1 MFKRNLLFVLL
12 GVMVFVMAACGN
24 GEEESTE
31 ETSENAETEETGA
44 EDAAEKENTE
54 LQVASQTIPMT
65 DVVELAA
72 DTIEEPYTVEMVEV
86 ADNIQYNEALLN
98 EEVDA
103 NFAQHEPFME
113 MFNAERDGNLVAIQ
127 PIYNA
132 IVGFYSPVYDS
143 IEDIEDDAEVAI
155 PSDSTNEARALMI
168 LEQHDLITLSDG
180 VTYDATVDDI
190 EENPHD
196 FTFTH
201 VDLLNLT
208 SSYEDGVELVF
219 NYPTYIDSIGLT
231 PDDAVF
237 LEEDEDNTF
246 AITLVA
252 REDNQDS
259 EAIQAL
265 QEAFTSDEVY
275 EFLSGLEE
283 EGHLEPAF
291 EQGE

>member
-1 MFKRNLLFVLL
+1 MFKRNLMLVVLS
-12 GVMVFVMAACGN
+12 VIVFIMAACGN
-24 GEEESTE
+24 EGEESGG
-31 ETSENAETEETGA
+31 ETSDNAETEE
-44 EDAAEKENTE
+44 NTE
-54 LQVASQTIPMT
+54 LKVASQTIPMT

-72 DTIEEPYTVEMVEV
+72 EAIEEPYTVEMVEV

-113 MFNAERDGNLVAIQ
+113 VFNAERDGNLVAIQ

-132 IVGFYSPVYDS
+132 IVGYYSPVYDS
-143 IEDIEDDAEVAI
+143 IEDIEDGAEVAI
-155 PSDSTNEARALMI
+155 PSDATNEARALMI
-168 LEQHDLITLSDG
+168 LEQHDLITISDD
-180 VTYDATVDDI
+180 VTYEATVDDI

-259 EAIQAL
+259 EAVQAL

-291 EQGE
+291 EQDE

>member
-1 MFKRNLLFVLL
+1 MFKRNLMLVTLS
-12 GVMVFVMAACGN
+12 VIVFIMAACGN
-24 GEEESTE
+24 EGEESGG
-31 ETSENAETEETGA
+31 ETSDNAETEE
-44 EDAAEKENTE
+44 NTE
-54 LQVASQTIPMT
+54 LKVASQTIPMT

-72 DTIEEPYTVEMVEV
+72 EAIEEPYTVEMVEV

-113 MFNAERDGNLVAIQ
+113 MFNDERDGNLVAIQ

-143 IEDIEDDAEVAI
+143 IEDIEDGAEVAI
-155 PSDSTNEARALMI
+155 PSDATNEARALMI
-168 LEQHDLITLSDG
+168 LEQHDLITISDD
-180 VTYDATVDDI
+180 VTYEATVDDI

-259 EAIQAL
+259 EAVQAL

-291 EQGE
+291 EQDE

>member
-1 MFKRNLLFVLL
+1 MFKRNFLFVLS

-24 GEEESTE
+24 GEDGTE
-31 ETSENAETEETGA
+31 ETTENAETEE
-44 EDAAEKENTE
+44 DTE

-65 DVVELAA
+65 DVVESAA
-72 DTIEEPYTVEMVEV
+72 EAIEEPYTVEMVEV

-132 IVGFYSPVYDS
+132 IVGYYSPVYDS
-143 IEDIEDDAEVAI
+143 IEDIEDGVEVAI

-168 LEQHDLITLSDG
+168 LEQHDLITLSDD

-275 EFLSGLEE
+275 EFLSELEA

-291 EQGE
+291 EQDE

>member
-12 GVMVFVMAACGN
+12 GVIVFVMAACDSGD
-24 GEEESTE
+24 E
-31 ETSENAETEETGA
+31 ETSENAETEENGN
-44 EDAAEKENTE
+44 EDAAEEEDTE

-72 DTIEEPYTVEMVEV
+72 EAIEEPYTVEMVEV

-132 IVGFYSPVYDS
+132 IVGYYSPVYDS
-143 IEDIEDDAEVAI
+143 IDDIEDGAEVAI
-155 PSDSTNEARALMI
+155 PSDATNEARALMI

-237 LEEDEDNTF
+237 LEEDENNTF

-275 EFLSGLEE
+275 EFLSGLED

>member
-1 MFKRNLLFVLL
+1 MFKRNFLFVLS

-24 GEEESTE
+24 GEEGTE
-31 ETSENAETEETGA
+31 ETTENAETEE
-44 EDAAEKENTE
+44 DTE

-72 DTIEEPYTVEMVEV
+72 EAIEEPYTVEMVEV

-132 IVGFYSPVYDS
+132 IVGYYSPIYDS
-143 IEDIEDDAEVAI
+143 IEDIEDGAEVAI

-168 LEQHDLITLSDG
+168 LEQHDLITLSDD

-190 EENPHD
+190 VENPHD

-275 EFLSGLEE
+275 EFLSELEA

>member
-1 MFKRNLLFVLL
+1 MFKRNLMLVTLS
-12 GVMVFVMAACGN
+12 VIVFIMAACGN
-24 GEEESTE
+24 EGEESGG
-31 ETSENAETEETGA
+31 ETSDNAETEE
-44 EDAAEKENTE
+44 NTE
-54 LQVASQTIPMT
+54 LKVASQTIPMT
-65 DVVELAA
+65 EVVELAA
-72 DTIEEPYTVEMVEV
+72 EAIEEPYTVEMVEV

-113 MFNAERDGNLVAIQ
+113 MFNDERDGNLVAIQ

-132 IVGFYSPVYDS
+132 IVGYYSPVYDS
-143 IEDIEDDAEVAI
+143 IEDIEDGAEVAI
-155 PSDSTNEARALMI
+155 PSDATNEARALMI
-168 LEQHDLITLSDG
+168 LEQHDLITISDD
-180 VTYDATVDDI
+180 VTYEATVDDI

-259 EAIQAL
+259 EAVQAL

-291 EQGE
+291 EQDE

>member
-219 NYPTYIDSIGLT
+219 NYPTYIDSIRLT

>member
-1 MFKRNLLFVLL
+1 MFKRNLMLVVLS
-12 GVMVFVMAACGN
+12 VIVFIMAACGN
-24 GEEESTE
+24 EGEESGG
-31 ETSENAETEETGA
+31 ETSDNAETEE
-44 EDAAEKENTE
+44 NTE
-54 LQVASQTIPMT
+54 LKVASQTIPMT

-72 DTIEEPYTVEMVEV
+72 EAIEEPYTVEMVEV

-113 MFNAERDGNLVAIQ
+113 MFNDERDGNLVAIQ

-132 IVGFYSPVYDS
+132 IVGYYSPVYDS
-143 IEDIEDDAEVAI
+143 IEDIEDGAEVAI
-155 PSDSTNEARALMI
+155 PSDATNEARALMI
-168 LEQHDLITLSDG
+168 LEQHDLITISDD
-180 VTYDATVDDI
+180 VTYEATVDDI

-259 EAIQAL
+259 EAVQAL

-291 EQGE
+291 EQDE

>member
-1 MFKRNLLFVLL
+1 MFKRNLMLVTLS
-12 GVMVFVMAACGN
+12 VIVFIMAACGN
-24 GEEESTE
+24 EGEESGG
-31 ETSENAETEETGA
+31 ETSDNAETEE
-44 EDAAEKENTE
+44 NTE
-54 LQVASQTIPMT
+54 LKVASQTIPMT
-65 DVVELAA
+65 EVVELAA
-72 DTIEEPYTVEMVEV
+72 EAIEEPYTVEMVEV

-113 MFNAERDGNLVAIQ
+113 MFNDERDGNLVAIQ

-143 IEDIEDDAEVAI
+143 IEDIEDGAEVAI
-155 PSDSTNEARALMI
+155 PSDATNEARALMI
-168 LEQHDLITLSDG
+168 LEQHDLITISDD
-180 VTYDATVDDI
+180 VTYEATVDDI

-259 EAIQAL
+259 EAVQAL

-291 EQGE
+291 EQDE

>member
-1 MFKRNLLFVLL
+1 MFKRNLMLVVLS
-12 GVMVFVMAACGN
+12 VIVFIMAACGN
-24 GEEESTE
+24 EGEESGG
-31 ETSENAETEETGA
+31 ETSDNAETEE
-44 EDAAEKENTE
+44 NTE
-54 LQVASQTIPMT
+54 LKVASQTIPMT
-65 DVVELAA
+65 EVVELAA
-72 DTIEEPYTVEMVEV
+72 EAIEEPYTVEMVEV

-132 IVGFYSPVYDS
+132 IVGYYSPVYDS
-143 IEDIEDDAEVAI
+143 IEDIEDGAEVAI
-155 PSDSTNEARALMI
+155 PSDATNEARALMI
-168 LEQHDLITLSDG
+168 LEQHDLITISDD
-180 VTYDATVDDI
+180 VTYEATVDDI

-259 EAIQAL
+259 EAVQAL

-291 EQGE
+291 EQDE

>member
-12 GVMVFVMAACGN
+12 GVIVFVMAACGS
-24 GEEESTE
+24 GDE
-31 ETSENAETEETGA
+31 ETSENAETEENGN
-44 EDAAEKENTE
+44 EDAAEEEDTE

-72 DTIEEPYTVEMVEV
+72 EAIEEPYTVEMVEV

-132 IVGFYSPVYDS
+132 IVGYYSPVYDS
-143 IEDIEDDAEVAI
+143 MDDIEDGAEVAI
-155 PSDSTNEARALMI
+155 PSDATNEARALMI

-237 LEEDEDNTF
+237 LEEDENNTF

-275 EFLSGLEE
+275 EFLSGLED

>member
-12 GVMVFVMAACGN
+12 GVIVFVMAACGS
-24 GEEESTE
+24 GDE
-31 ETSENAETEETGA
+31 ETSENAETEENGN
-44 EDAAEKENTE
+44 EDAAEEEDTE

-72 DTIEEPYTVEMVEV
+72 EAIEEPYTVEMVEV

-113 MFNAERDGNLVAIQ
+113 MFNTERDGNLVAIQ

-132 IVGFYSPVYDS
+132 IVGYYSPVYDS
-143 IEDIEDDAEVAI
+143 MDDIEDGAEVAI
-155 PSDSTNEARALMI
+155 PSDATNEARALMI

-237 LEEDEDNTF
+237 LEEDENNTF

-275 EFLSGLEE
+275 EFLSGLED

>member
-12 GVMVFVMAACGN
+12 GVIVFVMAACGS
-24 GEEESTE
+24 GDE
-31 ETSENAETEETGA
+31 ETSENAETEENGN
-44 EDAAEKENTE
+44 EDAAEEEDTE

-72 DTIEEPYTVEMVEV
+72 EAIEEPYTVEMVEV

-132 IVGFYSPVYDS
+132 IVGYYSPVYDS
-143 IEDIEDDAEVAI
+143 IDDIEDGAEVAI
-155 PSDSTNEARALMI
+155 PSDATNEARALMI

-237 LEEDEDNTF
+237 LEEDENNTF

-265 QEAFTSDEVY
+265 QEAFTSDEIY
-275 EFLSGLEE
+275 EFLSGLED

>member
-1 MFKRNLLFVLL
+1 MFKRNLWFILL
-12 GVMVFVMAACGN
+12 SVMVFVLAACGN
-24 GEEESTE
+24 GDEG
-31 ETSENAETEETGA
+31 SEEETGGEA
-44 EDAAEKENTE
+44 SGDTE
-54 LQVASQTIPMT
+54 IQVASQTIPMT
-65 DVVELAA
+65 DIVEIAGEA
-72 DTIEEPYTVEMVEV
+72 IEEPYSVEMIEV

-113 MFNAERDGNLVAIQ
+113 MFNEERDGNLVAIQ

-132 IVGFYSPVYDS
+132 IVGYYSPVYNS
-143 IEDIEDDAEVAI
+143 MEDIEDGAEVAI
-155 PSDSTNEARALMI
+155 PSDATNEARALMI
-168 LEQHDLITLSDG
+168 LEQHDLITLADG
-180 VTYDATVDDI
+180 VTYNATVDDI
-190 EENPHD
+190 EENPRD

-208 SSYEDGVELVF
+208 SAYEDGVELVF

-259 EAIQAL
+259 EEIQAL
-265 QEAFTSDEVY
+265 KEAFTSDEVY
-275 EFLSGLEE
+275 EFLSDLEE

-291 EQGE
+291 EPGE

>member
-1 MFKRNLLFVLL
+1 MFKRNLWFIVLS
-12 GVMVFVMAACGN
+12 VMVFALAACGN
-24 GEEESTE
+24 GEEETE
-31 ETSENAETEETGA
+31 EETGGEA
-44 EDAAEKENTE
+44 SGDTE
-54 LQVASQTIPMT
+54 IQVASQTIPMT
-65 DVVELAA
+65 DVVEIAGES
-72 DTIEEPYTVEMVEV
+72 IEEPYSVEMIEV

-113 MFNAERDGNLVAIQ
+113 MFNEERDGNLVALQ

-132 IVGFYSPVYDS
+132 IVGYYSPVYDS
-143 IEDIEDDAEVAI
+143 IEEIEDGAEVAI
-155 PSDSTNEARALMI
+155 PSDATNEARALMV
-168 LEQHDLITLSDG
+168 LEQNDLITLADG

-190 EENPHD
+190 EENPRD

-259 EAIQAL
+259 EEIQAL

-275 EFLSGLEE
+275 EFLSDLEE

-291 EQGE
+291 EPGE

>member
-72 DTIEEPYTVEMVEV
+72 GTIEEPYTVEMVEV
-86 ADNIQYNEALLN
+86 ADNIQYNDALLN

-113 MFNAERDGNLVAIQ
+113 MFNDEKDGNLVALQ

-132 IVGFYSPVYDS
+132 IVGYYSPVYDS
-143 IEDIEDDAEVAI
+143 IEDIEDGAEVAI
-155 PSDSTNEARALMI
+155 PADATNEARALMI
-168 LEQHDLITLSDG
+168 LEQHDLITLSAD
-180 VTYDATVDDI
+180 VSHEATVDDI
-190 EENPHD
+190 EENPHNLE
-196 FTFTH
+196 FTH
-201 VDLLNLT
+201 IDLLNLT
-208 SSYEDGVELVF
+208 GAYEDGVELVF
-219 NYPTYIDSIGLT
+219 NYPTYIES
-231 PDDAVF
+231 
-237 LEEDEDNTF
+237 
-246 AITLVA
+246 
-252 REDNQDS
+252 
-259 EAIQAL
+259 
-265 QEAFTSDEVY
+265 
-275 EFLSGLEE
+275 
-283 EGHLEPAF
+283 
-291 EQGE
+291 